1 MTNKEFKTKL
11 AELLDLLENFD
22 GLGLVI
28 TDYDLLKENAE
39 EYIKGFVI

>member
-22 GLGLVI
+22 GNGLVI
-28 TDYDLLKENAE
+28 TDYDMLKEHAE
-39 EYIKGFVI
+39 EYIRGFVI